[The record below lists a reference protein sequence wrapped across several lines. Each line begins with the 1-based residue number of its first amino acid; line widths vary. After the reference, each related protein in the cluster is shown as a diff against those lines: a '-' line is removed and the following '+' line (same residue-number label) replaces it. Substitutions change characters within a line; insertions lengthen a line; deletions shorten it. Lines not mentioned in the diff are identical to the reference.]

1 MRRLILVAALGLAAL
16 GFAPSLLFA
25 QAPTPPVAPP
35 SQTDGRY
42 WPSRFDWQHK
52 RPAEVGMDPE
62 LVAAAVQIAIEN
74 ETKGPRDMDKFL
86 EQSFAREPNHARIG
100 PVFDRGP
107 ACGVIVHR
115 GYLVAEWGE
124 CARPDM
130 CNSITKTFLSTVVGL
145 AWQQGLIADVNDR
158 VRGYMPAGVDL
169 FESEHNQSITWD
181 HLLRQTSDWQGT
193 LWGKAD
199 WEDRPEG
206 NDPAK
211 WPERKLW
218 APGSRYKYNDTRVNV
233 LALAALQVWRR
244 PLPEVL
250 RERIMDPIGASS
262 TWRWHGYDTSWIEL
276 DGSRMQS
283 VSGGG
288 HWGGGMFVNAYDLAR
303 FGLLF
308 LRDGKWNDRYLIRP
322 QWSAM
327 ARTPGAHNPTYGYAN
342 WFLNTDRKPL
352 PAAPATAVRFVG
364 NGANIVYIDQE
375 NDLVA
380 VVRWIRNDE
389 ALNEFLGKLI
399 AAVAVPAGAGQG
411 K

>member
-1 MRRLILVAALGLAAL
+1 MRRIVLAVVLGLVSGLA
-16 GFAPSLLFA
+16 FA
-25 QAPTPPVAPP
+25 QTPTPPSAPP
-35 SQTDGRY
+35 GKSDGLY
-42 WPSRFDWQHK
+42 WPSRFDWQRK
-52 RPAEVGMDPE
+52 RPEEVGMDPQ
-62 LVAAAVQIAIEN
+62 LVTAAVQIAIDN

-86 EQSFAREPNHARIG
+86 EQSFGREPNHARIG

-169 FESEHNQSITWD
+169 FLSEHNQSITWD

-262 TWRWHGYDTSWIEL
+262 TWRWHGYDNSWVDL

-288 HWGGGMFVNAYDLAR
+288 HWGGGMFLDAYDLAR

-322 QWSAM
+322 QWIAM

-389 ALNEFLGKLI
+389 ALNEFLGKLVG
-399 AAVAVPAGAGQG
+399 AVAVPAGAGHG